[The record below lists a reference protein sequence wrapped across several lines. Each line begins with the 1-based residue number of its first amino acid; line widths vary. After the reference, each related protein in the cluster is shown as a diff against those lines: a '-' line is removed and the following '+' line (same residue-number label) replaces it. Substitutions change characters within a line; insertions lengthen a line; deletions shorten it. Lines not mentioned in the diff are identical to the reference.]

1 MIKRDAA
8 ITYID
13 DWSEVP
19 HSRYRMAQ
27 EREKT
32 WWSLRDPD
40 KSVLEA
46 KFYYYAGYY
55 EWSRNRSLLNP
66 FRVAGDCP
74 QNFQLPGSDLEGKSL
89 LDIGCGPVPIT
100 LSLVHC
106 ADIHVI
112 DPLLE
117 FYTGIQQFGWQYF
130 SSRSSG
136 IGESLPYGDR
146 RFDYV
151 YCWNVLD
158 HTRDAETILREISRV
173 LKPAGRLLFGCDARA
188 GIGGG
193 EAHPYMWSVETL
205 EKGISKY
212 FTAVNKPTLI
222 DPDRKVIE
230 TLGGRATIA
239 RWVCHL
245 QKI

>member
-1 MIKRDAA
+1 M
-8 ITYID
+8 TYIE

-19 HSRYRMAQ
+19 DSRYRMAQ

-46 KFYYYAGYY
+46 KYYYYAGYY
-55 EWSRNRSLLNP
+55 EWSRNRNLLNP
-66 FRVAGDCP
+66 FRVAGEHP
-74 QNFQLPGSDLEGKSL
+74 QNFHLSGTDLEGKTL

-106 ADIHVI
+106 AQIHVI

-136 IGESLPYGDR
+136 AGESLPYGDR
-146 RFDYV
+146 TFDYV

-158 HTRDAETILREISRV
+158 HTRNADRILQEISRV
-173 LKPAGRLLFGCDARA
+173 LKPAGRLLFGCDARFRE
-188 GIGGG
+188 GGG
-193 EAHPYMWSVETL
+193 AAHPYMWSVETL
-205 EKGISKY
+205 EKGIFKY
-212 FTAVNKPTLI
+212 FTAVKKATLI
-222 DPDRKVIE
+222 DQDRKVIE
-230 TLGGRATIA
+230 MPGDQEAIA